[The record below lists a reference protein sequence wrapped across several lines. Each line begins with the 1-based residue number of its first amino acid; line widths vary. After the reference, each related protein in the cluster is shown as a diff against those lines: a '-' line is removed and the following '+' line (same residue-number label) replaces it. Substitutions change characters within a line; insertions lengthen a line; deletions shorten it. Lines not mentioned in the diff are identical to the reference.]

1 MEYAI
6 KVQGLTKH
14 YKDFTLDN
22 VSFQVPTG
30 SIVGFIGENGAGKST
45 TIKAILDLIQ
55 KDDGSIELLGQENG
69 AKNRE
74 IKEQISVIFDEC
86 YFPDGLMVENVNQMM
101 KQTYR
106 HWEPETF
113 FHYCKEFGLPGKKEV
128 KEFSRGMKVKLS
140 IAVALS
146 HKAKLIILD
155 DACGSLDP
163 IVRNEILDIFMDF
176 IQEEEHTVF
185 LSSHITSD
193 IEKICDYI
201 LLIHK
206 GRILFFEN
214 KDALLY
220 DYGIV
225 KCTEEQYKELDP
237 AWIVGVQKN
246 RFEVEVLVNNRQSL
260 EGQFHDYV
268 VDQAS
273 IEDILLYVVKNNI
286 EKI

>member
-22 VSFQVPTG
+22 VSFQVPAG

-69 AKNRE
+69 ARNRE

>member
-6 KVQGLTKH
+6 KVEGLTKH

-22 VSFQVPTG
+22 VSFEVPTG

-45 TIKAILDLIQ
+45 TIKAILNLIQ
-55 KDDGSIELLGQENG
+55 KDAGTTELLGRENG
-69 AKNRE
+69 AEDRE
-74 IKEQISVIFDEC
+74 LKEQISVIFDEC
-86 YFPDGLMVENVNQMM
+86 YFPDGLTVEDVNRMM
-101 KQTYR
+101 KCTYR
-106 HWEPETF
+106 RWEQETF
-113 FHYCKEFGLPGKKEV
+113 FRHCKRFELPGKKAV

-146 HKAKLIILD
+146 HQAKLIILD

-176 IQEEEHTVF
+176 IQEEDHTVF

-206 GRILFFEN
+206 GRLLFFEN

-225 KCTEEQYKELDP
+225 RCTEEQYKGLESSLV
-237 AWIVGVQKN
+237 VGVQKN
-246 RFEVEVLVNNRQSL
+246 RFEVEVLVNNRQTLKEQSP
-260 EGQFHDYV
+260 DYV

-286 EKI
+286 KKM

>member
-1 MEYAI
+1 
-6 KVQGLTKH
+6 
-14 YKDFTLDN
+14 
-22 VSFQVPTG
+22 
-30 SIVGFIGENGAGKST
+30 
-45 TIKAILDLIQ
+45 
-55 KDDGSIELLGQENG
+55 
-69 AKNRE
+69 
-74 IKEQISVIFDEC
+74 
-86 YFPDGLMVENVNQMM
+86 MVENVNQMM